1 MFALAESPLERG
13 LLWAG
18 SDDGLVH
25 VSRDGGNR
33 WDNVTARLPD
43 LPEWATVRT
52 IEASQHAAGT
62 AFLVADAHRLGDR
75 RPYLW
80 RTDDYG
86 QSWKSLAAGLDATTH
101 LHVVREDPTRKDL
114 LYLGAEGGVRVSW
127 DGGATWS
134 SPKLGL
140 PPAAVHSLVVAQGD
154 LVIGTMGRSIW
165 IFDDLTPLRQWKPD
179 LAGRFELFPARSAVR
194 WEHGS
199 TASDEAEG
207 ANPPNGATLHY
218 QLDADLAASEELTLE
233 ILDASGR
240 VVRKLSS
247 VPPPP
252 KLPVGDPERSPWT
265 EDPKGLPKTRG
276 LHRVVWDLREE
287 AAQLIPRARIDW
299 GDPSLGPLALPG
311 VYALRL
317 SVAGAGS
324 PAAAGGETRQA
335 TTTLVLEQNPNAR
348 GVTDVDL
355 RAQHDLA
362 IEIRDTMS
370 RLTADV
376 LRLRSARDQLRARS
390 ALLRSEAAPAG
401 GSASSAPAALATLSA
416 EAAALADELD
426 ALERR
431 FHNPTAEVTYDILAM
446 RGGAQLYSRLS
457 PLYGFAADGDGAP
470 TQGVR
475 EVFAGQ
481 KKELEALEGELA
493 VLLGDRLADINRQ
506 ARDAGVEFV
515 RVR

>member
-1 MFALAESPLERG
+1 M
-13 LLWAG
+13 
-18 SDDGLVH
+18 H
-25 VSRDGGNR
+25 VSRDGGKR
-33 WDNVTARLPD
+33 WDNVTARLPG

-52 IEASQHAAGT
+52 IEASRHAAGT
-62 AFLVADAHRLGDR
+62 AYLVADAHRL
-75 RPYLW
+75 
-80 RTDDYG
+80 DD
-86 QSWKSLAAGLDATTH
+86 D
-101 LHVVREDPTRKDL
+101 DPTC
-114 LYLGAEGGVRVSW
+114 GAPTTTVSRGRAW
-127 DGGATWS
+127 PPVSTPRPICTWCARTRRARISSTSAPSAASGCPGTAARPGAS
-134 SPKLGL
+134 QAR
-140 PPAAVHSLVVAQGD
+140 AATGRGPLDLVVAQGD
-154 LVIGTMGRSIW
+154 LVIGTIGRSIW

-390 ALLRSEAAPAG
+390 ALLRSETAPAG